1 MNIETSK
8 LTPKTTPKATLKP
21 ALESTNLT
29 STELT
34 KFRYSVDGRV
44 LQCDHVII
52 EQPLQ
57 IRLCWQATESVEYES
72 QIFSIT
78 MRTPG
83 DDKALIIG
91 LMQSEGII
99 EHYQQLYSVLP
110 EIDDCEM
117 DDYVI
122 NDSGID
128 DFEADIRVNKHEGST
143 VVENQWQVKLASGI
157 LPNIKSLER
166 FQVTYSSCG
175 LCGTTSL
182 KSLEMKNP
190 PSLNQHKSWL
200 SFKTICAMPNIMR
213 LAQSQFV
220 KTGGSHAAALFDELG
235 QLMCIKEDIGRHN
248 ALDKLFGASLMQQ
261 DIRGSKCSVVVSGR
275 ISFEIVQKTVMAG
288 VAVLIAVGAPSELAI
303 VSAKRFDLTLI
314 GFTKESG
321 FNLYHGDWRL
331 MPLPKTC

>member
-1 MNIETSK
+1 MKIEASKFTPKPTSK
-8 LTPKTTPKATLKP
+8 AISKP
-21 ALESTNLT
+21 TLESTILTRTELTRTELT

-34 KFRYSVDGRV
+34 KFRYSADGRV
-44 LQCDHVII
+44 LQSDHVII

-57 IRLCWQATESVEYES
+57 IRLCWQLSVNVEYES

-99 EHYQQLYSVLP
+99 EHYQQLDSVLP
-110 EIDDCEM
+110 EM

-122 NDSGID
+122 D
-128 DFEADIRVNKHEGST
+128 DFEIGNHEIEPENMTG
-143 VVENQWQVKLASGI
+143 VENQWQVKLVSGI
-157 LPNIKSLER
+157 SPDIKSLER

-190 PSLNQHKSWL
+190 PRLNQHKGWL
-200 SFKTICAMPNIMR
+200 SFKAICAMPNIMR

-220 KTGGSHAAALFDELG
+220 KTGGSHAAALFDESG
-235 QLMCIKEDIGRHN
+235 QLVCIKEDIGRHN

-288 VAVLIAVGAPSELAI
+288 VGVLIAVGAPSELAI

-321 FNLYHGDWRL
+321 FNLYHADWRL
-331 MPLPKTC
+331 MPLPKPS